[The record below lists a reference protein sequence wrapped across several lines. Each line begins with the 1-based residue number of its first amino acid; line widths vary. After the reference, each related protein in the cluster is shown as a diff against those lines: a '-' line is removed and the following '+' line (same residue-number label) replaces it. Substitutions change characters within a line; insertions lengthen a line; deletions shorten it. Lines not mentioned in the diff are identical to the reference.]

1 MTIYPE
7 ALAAHFGRD
16 VTTVCHC
23 WRLTRK
29 DGSIAGFTD
38 HDRALAFDATVF
50 EPETGFSASEARDAL
65 GLGVDTVDVEGAL
78 SSDRISDEDI
88 AAGLYD
94 GARIETFIVNWRTPD
109 DFACTRVATIGKITR
124 SDGRFVAELE
134 SLVHALDRPNG
145 RTVLRTCDAEVGD
158 ARCGFVLDQP
168 GFVAVGTVASVS
180 QAGGVYAHGL
190 DLFDPGWF
198 AKGLLT
204 WTGGARTGRSERLAD
219 HRVEDGQAL
228 LVLEPSVGPAIAA
241 GDAFSLTAGCDKAF
255 ATCKAKFAN
264 ALNFRGFPHLPGNDA
279 AYSYVIEG
287 GKFDGGPI
295 VP

>member
-1 MTIYPE
+1 MIYPE
-7 ALAAHFGRD
+7 ALAAHFGRE

-23 WRLTRK
+23 WRLIRQ

-38 HDRALAFDATVF
+38 HDRVLTFDGTVF

-94 GARIETFIVNWRTPD
+94 GARIQTFIVNWRKPD

-134 SLVHALDRPNG
+134 SLVHALDQPNG
-145 RTVLRTCDAEVGD
+145 RTVMRTCDAEVSD
-158 ARCGFVLDQP
+158 ARCRFGLDQP
-168 GFVAVGTVASVS
+168 GFTAIGSVASLLPL
-180 QAGGVYAHGL
+180 GGVYAHGL
-190 DLFDPGWF
+190 DIFDPGWF
-198 AKGLLT
+198 SKGLLT
-204 WTGGARTGRSERLAD
+204 WTSGDRTGRSERIAD
-219 HRVEDGQAL
+219 HRGEDGQVL
-228 LVLEPSVGPAIAA
+228 LVLEPSIGPAIAA
-241 GDAFSLTAGCDKAF
+241 GDTFSLTAGCDKTF

-264 ALNFRGFPHLPGNDA
+264 SLNFRGFPHLPGNDA